1 MKNVLRHVVM
11 SAALLAGLAVT
22 GGSRAQAGVSFSG
35 TFPLPHGQI
44 SIGIGDP
51 YFHVGAFV
59 PVGYQ
64 VYARTGY
71 GYGFAYNSRW
81 IPVRPYGDGW
91 QVCSGLYF
99 DDAYY
104 NGVYYD
110 PNYGA
115 GYGGYYGGYY
125 ARPSHH
131 YAYRGA
137 YPRGD
142 WNRYYAPYRHGD
154 HNGNGHGN
162 WNGHGNGGGHD
173 RGNDGGNH
181 GQGHGGHG
189 HGNGHSQGHGH

>member
-1 MKNVLRHVVM
+1 MRNVLRHVVM

-64 VYARTGY
+64 IYARSGY
-71 GYGFAYNSRW
+71 GYGFAYNNRW
-81 IPVRPYGDGW
+81 IPVRRYGDVW
-91 QVCSGLYF
+91 RVCGNPYF
-99 DDAYY
+99 DDVYY

-110 PNYGA
+110 AYYGA

-125 ARPSHH
+125 VRPSHH
-131 YAYRGA
+131 YAYRGG

-142 WNRYYAPYRHGD
+142 SHHYYAPNYRRD
-154 HNGNGHGN
+154 HNGNGHR
-162 WNGHGNGGGHD
+162 HRNGGGH
-173 RGNDGGNH
+173 GHKNDGRNRGHGHGGNGH
-181 GQGHGGHG
+181 GQGHRR
-189 HGNGHSQGHGH
+189 